1 MDFFN
6 LKFNETAMKHLPLF
20 FLLAHCALFNN
31 TQAATIYDIQDGVS
45 VYASSVTGHS
55 GKYLDQTFA
64 GNLNS
69 PINKKSL
76 SSAVTGSDVKKYA
89 WTADYHMPT
98 GPDNAYIDLSFA
110 TSIYNGDGVDLV
122 LFFAGNGTRFKDG
135 HIEPFLFSIEV
146 GGTALNNSAPMGVT
160 TTTTAYNENDGVA
173 GNEFYSSYAMI
184 DLELSG
190 FDQTTPLGDIRIYLG
205 DSSMPAL
212 AALGA
217 YHVTAVPLPSGVA
230 LFTSG
235 LALLALFRRKSR
247 R

>member
-1 MDFFN
+1 
-6 LKFNETAMKHLPLF
+6 MKSLPLY
-20 FLLAHCALFNN
+20 FLLALCALFSN

-55 GKYLDQTFA
+55 GIYLDETFA

-69 PINKKSL
+69 PINNKSL
-76 SSAVTGSDVKKYA
+76 STAVTGSDLKKYA
-89 WTADYHMPT
+89 WTPDYHMPT

-110 TSIYNGDGVDLV
+110 TSIYDGKGADLV

-135 HIEPFLFSIEV
+135 HSEPYLFSIEV
-146 GGTALNNSAPMGVT
+146 GGTALNNGALMSAT
-160 TTTTAYNENDGVA
+160 TSTTVYNKNDGIA

-184 DLELSG
+184 DLELFG

-217 YHVTAVPLPSGVA
+217 YHVTAVPLPPGVA

-235 LALLALFRRKSR
+235 LAFLALFRRKNR
-247 R
+247 I